1 MHKSAMSFDSGL
13 KLKDLTKFIFISLD
27 DFLKMRHNIDK
38 DNSEGPALKGLT
50 FESRTISMLDAW
62 LLLLSSD
69 NPGDIYAILKKSP
82 VFGEIYRDIVNFQF
96 QPKELIGMYS
106 ETLKLMDQNM
116 IKFMIDE
123 QKEKLEKQNGMIA
136 EQKGTIAKQCE
147 TIARHEATISEQTAV
162 IAELKQRLKE
172 SQNK

>member
-1 MHKSAMSFDSGL
+1 
-13 KLKDLTKFIFISLD
+13 
-27 DFLKMRHNIDK
+27 MRHNIEKDK
-38 DNSEGPALKGLT
+38 SQGQALKEQT
-50 FESRTISMLDAW
+50 FEGHTISMLDAW

-69 NPGDIYAILKKSP
+69 NPGDIYAILKKNP

-123 QKEKLEKQNGMIA
+123 QK
-136 EQKGTIAKQCE
+136 
-147 TIARHEATISEQTAV
+147 ATISEQRTTISEQQSVIAEQAAV
-162 IAELKQRLKE
+162 IAELKQKLKE